1 MEGSFDIDIV
11 LKMFAKSLSYV
22 VTPFVRNA
30 HGKSGGGFVVHLN
43 RKMI

>member
-22 VTPFVRNA
+22 VIPFVRNA
-30 HGKSGGGFVVHLN
+30 HGKSGGGVVGHLN
-43 RKMI
+43 RKTI